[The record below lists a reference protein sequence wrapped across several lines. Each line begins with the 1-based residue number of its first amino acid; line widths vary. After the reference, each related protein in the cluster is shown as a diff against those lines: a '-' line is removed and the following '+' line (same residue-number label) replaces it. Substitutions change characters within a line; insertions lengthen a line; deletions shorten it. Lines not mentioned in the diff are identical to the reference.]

1 MSINSPAIL
10 GVQKRINC
18 MQTEGINKC
27 RNINKRNLKEKAKTE
42 KKMMRQNTGSLKMKQ
57 TNFYKDKQR

>member
-10 GVQKRINC
+10 GVQKRINW

-27 RNINKRNLKEKAKTE
+27 RNINERNLKEKAKTE
-42 KKMMRQNTGSLKMKQ
+42 KKNDETEHWFVK
-57 TNFYKDKQR
+57 NEIDKPLQR